1 MLHYELEKKKGS
13 SLYEELYQK
22 LKEDILRGRI
32 LPGTKLPSKRE
43 LARDNGISVKTVL
56 SAYEQL
62 VVEGYLY
69 SKEKKGYFVAAVEAM
84 PEYKPVVAEYPQLYR
99 EDQWFA
105 DFTANNTVY
114 DKFPFSMWRKVMR
127 EVLSEYDKELVKRG
141 HFLGV
146 RQLRE
151 TIADYLY
158 RTRGMTI
165 SPECIVIGAS
175 IEYLYSRLIKLL
187 PADVVYAV
195 ENPGYKKIPVIY
207 EEYGLKWKS
216 IAMDDG
222 GIHMKSLQDSGA
234 DIIHVSPEHHYPL
247 GTVMSA
253 SRRQELLSWAYRGE
267 NRYVIEDDY
276 DSEFRYKGRPI
287 PALQGMDQGGRVIYM
302 GTFSRSI
309 APAIRVGFM
318 VLPGELLSRYRSQ
331 AGFYACTVSRIDQK
345 VLYHFITG
353 GYYERHLNRMRAVYK
368 GKHDVLLSGLKELED
383 MFWIRGEYA
392 GIHVLLTHKGQMPEK
407 ELIERAAGEG
417 VRVYGMSEAVIGE
430 NKDLVPSTV
439 ILGYAN
445 LKEKEIQEGCMR
457 LARAW
462 K

>member
-1 MLHYELEKKKGS
+1 
-13 SLYEELYQK
+13 
-22 LKEDILRGRI
+22 
-32 LPGTKLPSKRE
+32 
-43 LARDNGISVKTVL
+43 
-56 SAYEQL
+56 
-62 VVEGYLY
+62 
-69 SKEKKGYFVAAVEAM
+69 M
-84 PEYKPVVAEYPQLYR
+84 P
-99 EDQWFA
+99 
-105 DFTANNTVY
+105 
-114 DKFPFSMWRKVMR
+114 
-127 EVLSEYDKELVKRG
+127 VKR
-141 HFLGV
+141 
-146 RQLRE
+146 
-151 TIADYLY
+151 
-158 RTRGMTI
+158 
-165 SPECIVIGAS
+165 
-175 IEYLYSRLIKLL
+175 
-187 PADVVYAV
+187 
-195 ENPGYKKIPVIY
+195 
-207 EEYGLKWKS
+207 
-216 IAMDDG
+216 
-222 GIHMKSLQDSGA
+222 
-234 DIIHVSPEHHYPL
+234 
-247 GTVMSA
+247 
-253 SRRQELLSWAYRGE
+253 RRELLSWAYRGE

-368 GKHDVLLSGLKELED
+368 GKHDALLSGLKELED

>member
-175 IEYLYSRLIKLL
+175 IEIRLPQSHWL
-187 PADVVYAV
+187 
-195 ENPGYKKIPVIY
+195 
-207 EEYGLKWKS
+207 
-216 IAMDDG
+216 
-222 GIHMKSLQDSGA
+222 
-234 DIIHVSPEHHYPL
+234 
-247 GTVMSA
+247 
-253 SRRQELLSWAYRGE
+253 
-267 NRYVIEDDY
+267 
-276 DSEFRYKGRPI
+276 
-287 PALQGMDQGGRVIYM
+287 
-302 GTFSRSI
+302 
-309 APAIRVGFM
+309 
-318 VLPGELLSRYRSQ
+318 
-331 AGFYACTVSRIDQK
+331 
-345 VLYHFITG
+345 
-353 GYYERHLNRMRAVYK
+353 
-368 GKHDVLLSGLKELED
+368 
-383 MFWIRGEYA
+383 
-392 GIHVLLTHKGQMPEK
+392 
-407 ELIERAAGEG
+407 
-417 VRVYGMSEAVIGE
+417 
-430 NKDLVPSTV
+430 
-439 ILGYAN
+439 
-445 LKEKEIQEGCMR
+445 
-457 LARAW
+457 
-462 K
+462 

>member
-1 MLHYELEKKKGS
+1 M
-13 SLYEELYQK
+13 
-22 LKEDILRGRI
+22 
-32 LPGTKLPSKRE
+32 
-43 LARDNGISVKTVL
+43 
-56 SAYEQL
+56 
-62 VVEGYLY
+62 
-69 SKEKKGYFVAAVEAM
+69 AAVEAM

-187 PADVVYAV
+187 PADAVYAV

-253 SRRQELLSWAYRGE
+253 SRRQELLSWASE
-267 NRYVIEDDY
+267 KEERYIIEDDY
-276 DSEFRYKGRPI
+276 DCEFRYRSRSI
-287 PALQGMDQGGRVIYM
+287 PALEHGLPRKRDLYEHLQQDPDTGDPYQLYGPSGEAD
-302 GTFSRSI
+302 
-309 APAIRVGFM
+309 AP
-318 VLPGELLSRYRSQ
+318 L
-331 AGFYACTVSRIDQK
+331 
-345 VLYHFITG
+345 H
-353 GYYERHLNRMRAVYK
+353 
-368 GKHDVLLSGLKELED
+368 
-383 MFWIRGEYA
+383 
-392 GIHVLLTHKGQMPEK
+392 
-407 ELIERAAGEG
+407 
-417 VRVYGMSEAVIGE
+417 
-430 NKDLVPSTV
+430 
-439 ILGYAN
+439 
-445 LKEKEIQEGCMR
+445 
-457 LARAW
+457 
-462 K
+462 